1 MDNEETTNNDFEE
14 MPAANDEAAEAV
26 AEAEPAELT
35 IEEQLAEARA
45 KADEYPDGW
54 KRARAEFDNAR
65 KRLQRERQEA
75 HARATGDVVAKM
87 LPVLDDLERAL
98 ANVPAEVAGNSWYEG
113 MELVQRK
120 MTGILEGL
128 RLERIAAVGEPFDP
142 MVHEAISQEA
152 SAEFESGIVM
162 RELQPGY
169 RLGDRVL
176 RAALVIVA
184 A

>member
-1 MDNEETTNNDFEE
+1 MDNEETTNNEFEE
-14 MPAANDEAAEAV
+14 MPAATDEAAEAV

-45 KADEYPDGW
+45 KADEYLDGW

-98 ANVPAEVAGNSWYEG
+98 DLIRGVS
-113 MELVQRK
+113 LFSK
-120 MTGILEGL
+120 
-128 RLERIAAVGEPFDP
+128 
-142 MVHEAISQEA
+142 
-152 SAEFESGIVM
+152 SA
-162 RELQPGY
+162 QK
-169 RLGDRVL
+169 
-176 RAALVIVA
+176 
-184 A
+184 